1 MFPTLV
7 ISSGFTGLIAKS
19 PQLVHLEVDLGY
31 NGVLFPEIPTL
42 HEVPEDHSLQLTHL
56 VLNGT
61 GICVDSSTLPHLRSL
76 ISLDSMNLPALI
88 DGANLIIETGTGF
101 LDFRFLRD
109 FEAREYL
116 FQTCRRQCRRSFLI
130 ISESVHTLVWTSAP

>member
-1 MFPTLV
+1 MSPTVV

-31 NGVLFPEIPTL
+31 EIPTL
-42 HEVPEDHSLQLTHL
+42 HNVLKKVPEDHSLQLTHL

-76 ISLDSMNLPALI
+76 ISLDSRNLPALI
-88 DGANLIIETGTGF
+88 DDANLTIERLERAF
-101 LDFRFLRD
+101 LTSDFCAISKQ
-109 FEAREYL
+109 ESIYL
-116 FQTCRRQCRRSFLI
+116 KHVVVNVVGVF
-130 ISESVHTLVWTSAP
+130 

>member
-1 MFPTLV
+1 MSPTLV

-76 ISLDSMNLPALI
+76 ISLDLKNLPALI
-88 DGANLIIETGTGF
+88 DDANLTIERLEQAF
-101 LDFRFLRD
+101 LTSDFCAISKQ
-109 FEAREYL
+109 ESIYL
-116 FQTCRRQCRRSFLI
+116 KHVVVNVVGVF
-130 ISESVHTLVWTSAP
+130 